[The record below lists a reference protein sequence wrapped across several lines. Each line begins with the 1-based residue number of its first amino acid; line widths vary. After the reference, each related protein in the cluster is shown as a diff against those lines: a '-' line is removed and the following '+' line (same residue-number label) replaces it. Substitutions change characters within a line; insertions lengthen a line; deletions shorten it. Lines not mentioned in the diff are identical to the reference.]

1 MIDQAIKQIEELFNS
16 DLTDYRISKDTGL
29 TLSVIQNYRSGKYEL
44 ENMSFKVAKKLIR
57 YVEEQRKGELTML
70 ELKVNHNGTDK
81 YFYGRSLEEVALES
95 FDLFKNDEQANE
107 YIQNENYED
116 FIKDYLKGELKYTGE
131 EVQYFKDIETVWDMN
146 YSQTLE
152 FINSLNDELKT
163 YIKLDTFND
172 EYYVECDRGAY
183 QISEQLTE
191 LAEQFLYE

>member
-1 MIDQAIKQIEELFNS
+1 MIEQAIKQIEELFKS
-16 DLTDYRISKDTGL
+16 DVTDYRISKDTGI
-29 TLSVIQNYRSGKYEL
+29 TLSVIQKYRNDTSKI
-44 ENMSFKVAKKLIR
+44 ENMTLKVANKLIK
-57 YVEEQRKGELTML
+57 YMEEKRKGELTML

-95 FDLFKNDEQANE
+95 FDLFKNYEQANE

>member
-1 MIDQAIKQIEELFNS
+1 
-16 DLTDYRISKDTGL
+16 
-29 TLSVIQNYRSGKYEL
+29 
-44 ENMSFKVAKKLIR
+44 
-57 YVEEQRKGELTML
+57 ML
-70 ELKVNHNGTDK
+70 ELKIRHNGTDK

-107 YIQNENYED
+107 YIKNENYED